1 MSSKLQ
7 IKFRKHSRVTLS
19 RTACPRPETALALA
33 GPAAKAYIYCH
44 ANHGRYRP
52 ASQSGAMHELKQHK
66 GFDKREFRFTDSKL
80 FYVQGRLGESN
91 EVDIPFENIDGERG
105 SYRTSK
111 TSLLLAS
118 IVLAIVALA
127 AGLSPFGLLGARWAI
142 VWIAAAGAVAFFG
155 LYWNSRREFWKLKLK
170 EDYLYLYK
178 NLPSREQT
186 EAFVKSLLEARN
198 AYLRENYLQIDE
210 NLDYEQ
216 QFYNLRWLR
225 SIAAINKEEFE
236 AKYEE
241 LKQTVKPEKK
251 KIGFGK

>member
-1 MSSKLQ
+1 M
-7 IKFRKHSRVTLS
+7 R
-19 RTACPRPETALALA
+19 
-33 GPAAKAYIYCH
+33 
-44 ANHGRYRP
+44 
-52 ASQSGAMHELKQHK
+52 ELKQHK
-66 GFDKREFRFTDSKL
+66 RFDKREFRFTDSKL

-91 EVDIPFENIDGERG
+91 EIDIPFENIDGERG
-105 SYRTSK
+105 SYLTSK
-111 TSLLLAS
+111 TSLLLVS
-118 IVLAIVALA
+118 IVLAIVAVGASL
-127 AGLSPFGLLGARWAI
+127 GSSGLLGTRWAL
-142 VWIAAAGAVAFFG
+142 VWITGVGAVAFFG

-178 NLPSREQT
+178 NLPSPEQT
-186 EAFVKSLLEARN
+186 EAFLKSLLEARN

-225 SIAAINKEEFE
+225 SIAAISKEEFE

-241 LKQTVKPEKK
+241 LKQTIKPEKK